1 MKKNLIVAMT
11 LIVAWLCAST
21 ASAQL
26 LMKKNY
32 EGRQDATYYLKGAVP
47 EQGGKVVFTKVI
59 SVPGKSKRDIFF
71 AVGQWAELRYQAN
84 TARGEWYEP
93 NAFRNLDYSNVQT
106 ADIDEGLITCQGDE
120 EIVFTNKVLNRDA
133 TRLQY
138 VLRLQV
144 SDGEVKAEMSQIV
157 YTYTLVEEAERIPA
171 EDWITDREAINK
183 KGRLLKAAAR
193 FRVRTIDL
201 KDELFKEIEEA
212 VR

>member
-11 LIVAWLCAST
+11 LMVAWLCAST
-21 ASAQL
+21 ANAQL

-59 SVPGKSKRDIFF
+59 SAPGKSKRDIFF
-71 AVGQWAELRYQAN
+71 AVGQWAELRYHAN

-93 NAFRNLDYSNVQT
+93 NAFHNLDYSNVQT
-106 ADIDEGLITCQGDE
+106 ADIDEGIITCQGDE

-144 SDGEVKAEMSQIV
+144 SDGEVRAEMSQIV